1 MAQYLLIMLL
11 ILMVWNALIIP
22 HPKWTHDARQ
32 AGFELL
38 ASPGWP
44 GPQLRAGGTAACQ
57 GIRGA
62 WFPQSYM
69 KDKGLLS
76 QAQGPHGSTL
86 SQEAVEMGLAIS
98 QCC

>member
-11 ILMVWNALIIP
+11 ILMVWNALIIL
-22 HPKWTHDARQ
+22 HPKWTHNARQ

-38 ASPGWP
+38 VSPGWP
-44 GPQLRAGGTAACQ
+44 RPQLRAGGTVVCQ

-62 WFPQSYM
+62 RFPQSYM

-76 QAQGPHGSTL
+76 QAQGLHGSSL
-86 SQEAVEMGLAIS
+86 SQGAV
-98 QCC
+98 